1 MAQQRHRPQ
10 CTCAITYYHG
20 IPTCAQVRVY
30 QYFSTICFI
39 IILIENNSLIDDVKA
54 KPWNLAI
61 LGLFSIAIDL
71 HLSLAGSLCRWIGSL
86 DFSINLICITFQ
98 FWIWLA
104 SV

>member
-1 MAQQRHRPQ
+1 MHLRDYV
-10 CTCAITYYHG
+10 TSWY
-20 IPTCAQVRVY
+20 PTFAHLRVY

-71 HLSLAGSLCRWIGSL
+71 HLSLAGPAGSRKFDFRWTNTQGL
-86 DFSINLICITFQ
+86 KITEEKV
-98 FWIWLA
+98 LLL
-104 SV
+104 